1 MTKTNHWLPSHFF
14 FSQLPQLAWHGTTTL
29 LFFFFENKCSIK
41 IERAN
46 KSVSWLVHYCFC
58 WDSSISGQFSASIKD
73 RWSLLRQSA
82 HVRTNLIW
90 MQSPLRWSRHITT
103 GWQLASCVAMTNSAE
118 EHRHAL
124 FDKQMP
130 EPWLHSLTNRTC
142 LEALSCYL
150 YHKSSWDSDRGL
162 KKTQVYYYVMFVYAS
177 FPAGTLTNVWHQTW
191 WFWIAV
197 QKHK

>member
-1 MTKTNHWLPSHFF
+1 MTKTNRWLPSHFL
-14 FSQLPQLAWHGTTTL
+14 FSQLPQLAWHGTTTR
-29 LFFFFENKCSIK
+29 LFFFFENNKCSIK

-150 YHKSSWDSDRGL
+150 YHKSSWDSDRG
-162 KKTQVYYYVMFVYAS
+162 
-177 FPAGTLTNVWHQTW
+177 
-191 WFWIAV
+191 
-197 QKHK
+197 